1 LKLSD
6 VIEAYESSKK
16 LGYDQSYEQFV
27 RDLVNQPQVLPIYD
41 FLDNF
46 FGDYKEGGI
55 VSLFRRRA
63 T

>member
-1 LKLSD
+1 MKLSD

-16 LGYDQSYEQFV
+16 LGYDQPYEQFV

>member
-1 LKLSD
+1 MKLSD
-6 VIEAYESSKK
+6 VIEAYESSRK

-27 RDLVNQPQVLPIYD
+27 RDLVNQPQILPIYD

-46 FGDYKEGGI
+46 FGDYNEGGI

-63 T
+63 I